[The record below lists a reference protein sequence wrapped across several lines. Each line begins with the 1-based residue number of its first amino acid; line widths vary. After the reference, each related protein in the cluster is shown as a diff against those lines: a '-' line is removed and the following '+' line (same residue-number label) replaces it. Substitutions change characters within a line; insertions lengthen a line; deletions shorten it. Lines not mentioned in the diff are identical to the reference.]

1 MCVRYFS
8 VRFPLILRS
17 FFDSR
22 TERERSA
29 NGGSTEDERRTNGE
43 RTENERR
50 TNGERTE
57 NERRTMRK
65 IYRRIYWLQNPAQK
79 KLQILNTREASV
91 NEKIN
96 KKINGIIDD
105 Y

>member
-57 NERRTMRK
+57 NDAENDAENIPPNLLIAKPCT
-65 IYRRIYWLQNPAQK
+65 
-79 KLQILNTREASV
+79 
-91 NEKIN
+91 EKIA
-96 KKINGIIDD
+96 DFEHPRSEC
-105 Y
+105 